1 MVITRKW
8 SLLIFYRYFKWS
20 LLKNGHYLFNIEYMA
35 FDTGMS
41 KEGKKLLKSTD
52 ENIQKNIKTLLS
64 PEDLAILEKNCKKEG
79 EKAMKQIT
87 KFATKNGISL
97 PVK

>member
-1 MVITRKW
+1 
-8 SLLIFYRYFKWS
+8 
-20 LLKNGHYLFNIEYMA
+20 MA

-52 ENIQKNIKTLLS
+52 ENTQKNIKNLLS
-64 PEDLAILEKNCKKEG
+64 PEDLVILERNCKKEG

-87 KFATKNGISL
+87 KFAAKNGIVF

>member
-1 MVITRKW
+1 
-8 SLLIFYRYFKWS
+8 
-20 LLKNGHYLFNIEYMA
+20 MA

-52 ENIQKNIKTLLS
+52 ENIHNNIKNLLS
-64 PEDLAILEKNCKKEG
+64 PEDLVILERNTKKEA
-79 EKAMKQIT
+79 EKAMKQMA
-87 KFATKNGISL
+87 KFAAKNGISF

>member
-1 MVITRKW
+1 
-8 SLLIFYRYFKWS
+8 
-20 LLKNGHYLFNIEYMA
+20 MA

-41 KEGKKLLKSTD
+41 KEGKKLFKSTD

-64 PEDLAILEKNCKKEG
+64 PEDLAILERNCKKEG

-87 KFATKNGISL
+87 KFASKNGIVL
-97 PVK
+97 PFK

>member
-1 MVITRKW
+1 LKLPIFHFVLSPIYFF
-8 SLLIFYRYFKWS
+8 SLI
-20 LLKNGHYLFNIEYMA
+20 FNIEDMA

-52 ENIQKNIKTLLS
+52 ENIHHNMKNLLS
-64 PEDLAILEKNCKKEG
+64 PEDWDIFERNTKKEA
-79 EKAMKQIT
+79 EKAMKQMA
-87 KFATKNGISL
+87 KFAAKNGISF

>member
-1 MVITRKW
+1 
-8 SLLIFYRYFKWS
+8 
-20 LLKNGHYLFNIEYMA
+20 MA

-52 ENIQKNIKTLLS
+52 ENIQKNIKNLLS
-64 PEDLAILEKNCKKEG
+64 PEDLVILERNCKKEG
-79 EKAMKQIT
+79 EKTMKQIA
-87 KFATKNGISL
+87 KFAGKNGISF

>member
-1 MVITRKW
+1 
-8 SLLIFYRYFKWS
+8 
-20 LLKNGHYLFNIEYMA
+20 MA

-41 KEGKKLLKSTD
+41 KEGKKIFKSTD

-64 PEDLAILEKNCKKEG
+64 PEDLVILEKNCKKEG

-87 KFATKNGISL
+87 KFASKNEISF